1 MNAGP
6 VDHRPLL
13 VKLAAVVVVM
23 AAFTFALVPLYDVFC
38 DWTGLNGKPA
48 AEAASYQGVSVDEQR
63 LVTVEFI
70 ASKGGDMP
78 WQFRPLVS
86 QVQVHPGALTQVSFA
101 VVNPTSR
108 AMVGQAVPS
117 VAPGQAAAYLHKTEC
132 FCFNQQPLAAGER
145 QQLGLLFYVDP
156 ELPAGIHTLT
166 LSYTLFDI
174 SAPATA
180 VASR

>member
-1 MNAGP
+1 MAAAP
-6 VDHRPLL
+6 VNHRPLL
-13 VKLAAVVVVM
+13 VKLAAVVVLM
-23 AAFTFALVPLYDVFC
+23 SGFTFALVPLYDVFC
-38 DWTGLNGKPA
+38 DWTGLNGKPS
-48 AEAASYQGVSVDEQR
+48 AEAAVYEGIGVDEQR

-70 ASKGGDMP
+70 ARNGAEMP
-78 WQFRPLVS
+78 WLFRPMVS
-86 QVQVHPGALTQVSFA
+86 QLQVHPGALTQVSFE
-101 VVNPTSR
+101 VVNPTAR

-132 FCFNQQPLAAGER
+132 FCFNQQPLAAGEQ

-156 ELPAGIHTLT
+156 QLPAGIHTLT

-174 SAPATA
+174 SATAMA

>member
-1 MNAGP
+1 
-6 VDHRPLL
+6 
-13 VKLAAVVVVM
+13 M
-23 AAFTFALVPLYDVFC
+23 AA
-38 DWTGLNGKPA
+38 
-48 AEAASYQGVSVDEQR
+48 
-63 LVTVEFI
+63 
-70 ASKGGDMP
+70 KGADMP
-78 WQFRPLVS
+78 WLFRPMVS
-86 QVQVHPGALTQVSFA
+86 KVQVHPGALTQVSFE
-101 VVNPTSR
+101 VVNPTSQ

-117 VAPGQAAAYLHKTEC
+117 VAPGKAAAYLHKTEC

-174 SAPATA
+174 SAQATV

>member
-1 MNAGP
+1 MAAPPIN
-6 VDHRPLL
+6 HRPLL
-13 VKLAAVVVVM
+13 VKLAAVVVLM
-23 AAFTFALVPLYDVFC
+23 SGFTFALVPLYDVFC
-38 DWTGLNGKPA
+38 EWTGLNGKPA
-48 AEAASYQGVSVDEQR
+48 AEAAVYDGVGVDQQR

-70 ASKGGDMP
+70 ARNGADMP
-78 WQFRPLVS
+78 WLFRPVVS
-86 QVQVHPGALTQVSFA
+86 QVQVHPGALTQVSFE
-101 VVNPTSR
+101 VRNPTAR

-117 VAPGQAAAYLHKTEC
+117 VAPGKAAAYLHKTEC
-132 FCFNQQPLAAGER
+132 FCFNRQPLAAGEQ

-174 SAPATA
+174 SDAVTT